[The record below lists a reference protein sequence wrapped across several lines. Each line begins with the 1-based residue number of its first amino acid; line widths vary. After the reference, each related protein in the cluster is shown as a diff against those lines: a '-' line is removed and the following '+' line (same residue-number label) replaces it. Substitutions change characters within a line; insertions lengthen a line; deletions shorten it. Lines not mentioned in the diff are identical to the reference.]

1 MLPINPLALYS
12 VPFFAREIA
21 HIHPV
26 TVYQSLAGLKSFPL
40 PVATKIGRTV
50 RFKGDAILAWRD
62 ALPTYGAAS
71 IPAATKITSTHTLTS
86 TAGKNRRG
94 RPTKAAQIARR
105 EATEA
110 RLAGGTT

>member
-26 TVYQSLAGLKSFPL
+26 TVYQSLAGLKNFPL

-71 IPAATKITSTHTLTS
+71 VPAVTKIASINPLAS
-86 TAGKNRRG
+86 MAEKKRRG
-94 RPTKAAQIARR
+94 RPTKAAQIAGR
-105 EATEA
+105 EATAA
-110 RLAGGTT
+110 RLTGGTT